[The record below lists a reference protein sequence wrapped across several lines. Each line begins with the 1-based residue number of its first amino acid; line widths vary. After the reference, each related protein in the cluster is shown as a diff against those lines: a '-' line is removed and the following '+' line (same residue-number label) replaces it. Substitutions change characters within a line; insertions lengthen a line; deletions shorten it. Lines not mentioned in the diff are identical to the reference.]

1 MIQSEGDLEV
11 VVLFEA
17 HSLLAS
23 IIGPDFYTIYG
34 QQPEQETSFK
44 DSVCFD
50 HFLVLSHEFIAES
63 PVKFDG
69 HSITLSLQSGLKR
82 FCDRYPAEGE
92 HSGLTEALRNLDA
105 WLATVEVIR
114 RWSGGAN
121 QEVRLAIPHRQML
134 SLIANAAKHQLLR
147 LSTQLDKLQR
157 WCVTAGYTFSA
168 AQLIDVHEDLV
179 DELRGAFQY
188 YSTVFI
194 ELLGRVFVA
203 LNRAVSVRFAKN
215 PTNDVSRMNMPPGV
229 TDDVFR
235 NLYGDLL
242 VFHNY
247 DEERIV
253 RFTPTTG
260 WHRKMSY
267 WT

>member
-1 MIQSEGDLEV
+1 MIKSEGDLEV

-34 QQPEQETSFK
+34 QAPEQDASFK

-50 HFLVLSHEFIAES
+50 HFLVLAHEFIAES
-63 PVKFDG
+63 SIKCDG
-69 HSITLSLQSGLKR
+69 HSTTLSLQSGLKR

-92 HSGLTEALRNLDA
+92 ASGLTEALRNFDA
-105 WLATVEVIR
+105 WLDAVEVIK

-121 QEVRLAIPHRQML
+121 QEVKLSIPHKQML
-134 SLIANAAKHQLLR
+134 ALIANAAKHQLLR
-147 LSTQLDKLQR
+147 LTIQLDKLRR
-157 WCVTAGYTFSA
+157 WCATAGYTFSA
-168 AQLIDVHEDLV
+168 GQIIDVHEDLV

-188 YSTVFI
+188 YSTLLI
-194 ELLGRVFVA
+194 ELIGRVFVG
-203 LNRAVSVRFAKN
+203 LNRVVSVRFTKN
-215 PTNDVSRMNMPPGV
+215 PTNDVSRMDIPAGV
-229 TDDVFR
+229 TDDVFK

-260 WHRKMSY
+260 WHRKRPY
-267 WT
+267 WE